1 MRGLLLIGLEEIE
14 PSRWTSQFVAE
25 AAGAILFCRDAAD
38 ASQLKDLVQRL
49 QEVAR
54 SAGRPPLLIATDQEG
69 GPVRRLGPLGSAWPA
84 AMALGAVGDVAVTRT
99 VYYAIGGELADF
111 GINLDFAP
119 VADLNSNARNPVI
132 GLRSFGDDPAAV
144 AEHVRAAV
152 VGLHRAGIA
161 ATAKHFP
168 GHGDTAVDSH
178 DALPS
183 VTRDREQLFA
193 REFVPFRAAVE
204 AGVDAVM
211 SAHVTVPLA
220 TGDRVPAT
228 LSRTMLDDLLRNEL
242 GFEGV
247 ICTDDMEM
255 RAIADAYGP
264 GEAAVRALQAG
275 ADLILFRSL
284 DSAAAA
290 EKVLA
295 SAVREGRLD
304 EAHVEASLDRIEALR
319 NRPAAAEFIRPR
331 PAAADRQANA
341 ALSRE
346 VAQRAITIVR
356 SAGGVP
362 PLPSS
367 GVARIFIVNFTA
379 SDAPGERPS
388 SSALVSSALGKAF
401 AHAGYRV
408 TEQVRGLEPE
418 GHEYKQLLMAAGSA
432 DAFVAVTR
440 RAFMHPLQAQA
451 VADLATFGKPIAA
464 VAAREPYD
472 ALDLPENVAVIATF
486 GDDESSLEAAA
497 QVLLGR
503 TRATGQLPVRIEH
516 PVGFHD

>member
-1 MRGLLLIGLEEIE
+1 MRGLLLIGLDEIE

-25 AAGAILFCRDAAD
+25 AAGAILYCRDVAD

-49 QEVAR
+49 QENAR
-54 SAGRPPLLIATDQEG
+54 AAGRPPLLIATDQEG
-69 GPVRRLGPLGSAWPA
+69 GPVRRLDSLGSVWPA

-132 GLRSFGDDPAAV
+132 GLRSFGDDPMAV

-211 SAHVTVPLA
+211 SAHVMVPLV
-220 TGDRVPAT
+220 TGDRLPAT
-228 LSRTMLDDLLRNEL
+228 LSRTMLEDFVRDEL

-284 DSAAAA
+284 ESAATA
-290 EKVLA
+290 EKTLA
-295 SAVREGRLD
+295 GAVRAGRLD
-304 EAHVEASLDRIEALR
+304 GARVEASLNRIEALR
-319 NRPAAAEFIRPR
+319 NRPPAAEFIRPR
-331 PAAADRQANA
+331 TASADREANA
-341 ALSRE
+341 ALARE
-346 VAQRAITIVR
+346 VARRSITVVR

-362 PLPSS
+362 PLSLP
-367 GVARIFIVNFTA
+367 GGARVFIVNFTA
-379 SDAPGERPS
+379 SDAAGGRPS
-388 SSALVSSALGKAF
+388 STARVSSAFGKAF
-401 AHAGYRV
+401 ADAGYRV
-408 TEQVRGLEPE
+408 TEQVRSLEPE
-418 GHEYKQLLMAAGSA
+418 GHEYKQLLMASGSA
-432 DAFVAVTR
+432 DAFVALTR

-472 ALDLPENVAVIATF
+472 ALDLPENVPVVASF
-486 GDDESSLEAAA
+486 GDDEISLEAAA

-503 TRATGQLPVRIEH
+503 TRANGQLPVRIEH
-516 PVGFHD
+516 PVGSHD